1 MKRSS
6 GNNPFQTDAVENKL
20 LKMYDLLLQELGPQY
35 WWPAETPFEVVVG
48 AMLTQQTKWTNVE
61 KAIGNLKEHGLLE
74 PQSLS
79 KSDIVLLE
87 ELIRC
92 CGFYRQ
98 KASRLKNIAL
108 IFHEQGMDKIF
119 SMPLADL
126 RQWMLGVKGVGNET
140 ADCIILYAAE
150 KPKFVIDAYTTRLME
165 CLGLQGNY
173 MELQKLFES
182 SLPCDVK
189 MYKEYHALIVEYSK
203 TFCVRKRCD
212 ECSLLL
218 GLGDLKVNKK

>member
-1 MKRSS
+1 
-6 GNNPFQTDAVENKL
+6 
-20 LKMYDLLLQELGPQY
+20 MYDLLLQELGPQY
-35 WWPAETPFEVVVG
+35 WWPAETAFEVVVG
-48 AMLTQQTKWTNVE
+48 AMLTQQTKWINVE
-61 KAIGNLKEHGLLE
+61 NAIGNLKEHGLLE

-79 KSDIVLLE
+79 EIDLGLLE
-87 ELIRC
+87 ELVRC

-108 IFHEQGMDKIF
+108 IFHEQGMDDIF

-126 RQWMLGVKGVGNET
+126 RQWMLEVKGVGNET
-140 ADCIILYAAE
+140 ADSIILYAAG
-150 KPKFVIDAYTTRLME
+150 KPKFVIDAYTTRIMK
-165 CLGLQGNY
+165 CLGVQGNY
-173 MELQKLFES
+173 TELQKLFES
-182 SLPCDVK
+182 NLPSDVE

-203 TFCVRKRCD
+203 TFCARKRCG